1 MTDTTDTSRKD
12 NPRITDK
19 QVKQYLAENHGFFVN
34 HPDLLGEIQLPHESG
49 QAISLVERQVSV
61 LRERNKDMRER
72 LSNLLDNARENDRL
86 FDKTKRLVLAL
97 LECNDFGD
105 LVDALYYSFDKEFLI
120 PHTRLIVFGNE
131 KTPSSVARIENI
143 KYAKGFLGTR
153 LKASRIVSGGL
164 DARETKFL
172 FDKDAEKI
180 GSSAIAVLSH
190 GNIMG
195 VLAIGN
201 PDPEYYRSSM
211 GTLFLSHIAEV
222 LDRLIP
228 KYLENP

>member
-1 MTDTTDTSRKD
+1 MTDTTDNSQAEKTPIND
-12 NPRITDK
+12 EL
-19 QVKQYLAENHGFFVN
+19 VKQYLCDHQDFFVN
-34 HPDLLGEIQLPHESG
+34 HPDLLDEIRLPHESG
-49 QAISLVERQVSV
+49 EAVSLIERQVSV
-61 LRERNKDMRER
+61 LRDRNKEMRNR

-86 FDKTKRLVLAL
+86 FDKTKRLVLAM

-143 KYAKGFLGTR
+143 NYAKGFLGKR

-164 DARETKFL
+164 DARETQFL
-172 FDKDAEKI
+172 FDNDAEKI
-180 GSSAIAVLSH
+180 GSAAIAVLSH

-211 GTLFLSHIAEV
+211 GTLFLGHIAEV

-228 KYLENP
+228 KYLS